1 MLTGQFDEI
10 DTNGCIADWL
20 VDNFEAGDTFSVFKS
35 FAPSQDD
42 CITFD
47 ESELMKDGEFI
58 VMDTPADAVTAAFI
72 IVSVVLA
79 VAVVALTPKPELPEN
94 INRQQESPNNQL
106 SSRSNQ
112 ARPLQRIP
120 DIKGQLL
127 SIPDVIQPT
136 YSVYQNNIEVEYGY
150 YCVGRKQLQIEE
162 VKDGDTPLELVTG
175 AGAEIYYPNKNPN
188 TSIPDVTIGETVDRD
203 VFIPY
208 RSNQVNGLTLSPDY
222 ADGFINYNDDID
234 VQNIANAGPNTSNT
248 EFAIARPLNNPFPP
262 IYEAG
267 ISVIF
272 TNFFVNGVDISGTY
286 TLDRKVRETSG
297 LFQGEYLVFDYG
309 AVWPFIN
316 QSFTPTSGNMKVSG
330 VNEYTDFF
338 YVTKEPSISSVVNI
352 TAPNGMYKDNG
363 GSSLIDASVEYEVQF
378 QEVDNNDNL
387 VGPLMT
393 ATQTISGNNQQ
404 LKGQTLEYN
413 FVTDG
418 GKAGPIK
425 FAARTKRVTPRDIA
439 FSGTVVDEIKF
450 EDLYGL
456 VELPSLD
463 LGDVTTIQTKTTAT
477 PFATA
482 VKERQ
487 LNVLATEMLEPYI
500 DENTKGPLAPNTN
513 AIQSFITDS
522 LDPVIGNRTA
532 DEIDIQGLLDL
543 NTEIDSYFGNNN
555 HTHFSYTF
563 DSTDISY
570 QDYAQTVFNAI
581 NCIAYREGS
590 VIKAIFERPQL
601 IPAMLFTHRSKIPD
615 SESYTRNFNRSEIP
629 DGVEFNWTDPATD
642 TTETIYIPS
651 DKSAVNPKQFNIAG
665 IRNLQ
670 QATIRAQREYNKIK
684 NQKLAVDIVVTAEGR
699 YVRPMDMISIVKGT
713 RVNTFDGEVIDQ
725 NNLTLTLSQDVEF
738 TAGDI
743 HSITLK
749 NDDGTTDN
757 ILCNE
762 GSAPNE
768 IILLSPPQQTI
779 RTGID
784 SRRTEFSFGNEA
796 RKESQRW
803 LAQEIDLTDKLNV
816 TIKAI
821 NYSDDYYAGD
831 GVNLK
836 AFSDGFDDGFS

>member
-1 MLTGQFDEI
+1 MLTGQFEEI
-10 DTNGCIADWL
+10 DTDGCIADWL
-20 VDNFEAGDTFSVFKS
+20 VDNFEAGDAFSVFSS
-35 FAPSQDD
+35 FKPSQEN
-42 CITFD
+42 CITFN
-47 ESELMKDGEFI
+47 EAELMKDGEFI
-58 VMDTPADAVTAAFI
+58 VLDTPADAVTAAFI

-120 DIKGQLL
+120 DIKGQVL
-127 SIPDVIQPT
+127 SIPDVIMPA
-136 YSVYQNNIEVEYGY
+136 YSIYEDNKEIEHGY
-150 YCVGRKQLQIEE
+150 YCVGRGQYQLDSL
-162 VKDGDTPLELVTG
+162 KDGDTPIELISGSGV
-175 AGAEIYYPNKNPN
+175 EIYYPNHNPN
-188 TSIPDVTIGETVDRD
+188 TSPPDETIGIDIERD
-203 VFIPY
+203 IYIPQ
-208 RSNQVNGLTLSPDY
+208 RSPQASDLTLVSDF
-222 ADGFINYNDDID
+222 AEANYTKDKIMVYTIEQFKD
-234 VQNIANAGPNTSNT
+234 
-248 EFAIARPLNNPFPP
+248 
-262 IYEAG
+262 
-267 ISVIF
+267 
-272 TNFFVNGVDISGTY
+272 TNFFVVPNQQTGFLLSPSSYPVGSFATFIDMVVGGVDVSGTWEVNY
-286 TLDRKVRETSG
+286 SSETAMHLKKGFPS
-297 LFQGEYLVFDYG
+297 LPQI
-309 AVWPFIN
+309 PIK
-316 QSFTPTSGNMKVSG
+316 PTSGEIEPDEVQEFTDWFYLTSRPSESAI
-330 VNEYTDFF
+330 VN
-338 YVTKEPSISSVVNI
+338 VV
-352 TAPNGMYKDNG
+352 APFGMYKDD
-363 GSSLIDASVEYEVQF
+363 GSESLNSTFVDYEIQF
-378 QEVDNNDNL
+378 QEVDDNDNL
-387 VGPLMT
+387 VGAIMT
-393 ATQTISGNNQQ
+393 VNGVIDGDNQKQ
-404 LKGQTLEYN
+404 KGKTTEYN
-413 FVTDG
+413 FISDG
-418 GKAGPIK
+418 GKASAIK
-425 FAARTKRVTPRDIA
+425 FACRAKRTTPRDTT
-439 FSGTVVDEIKF
+439 FNGQVVDEIRLKDVYALANIESNHEF
-450 EDLYGL
+450 
-456 VELPSLD
+456 
-463 LGDVTTIQTKTTAT
+463 GDVTTIQTKTTAT
-477 PFATA
+477 PFATS

-487 LNVLATEMLEPYI
+487 LSCIATEMLEPYI
-500 DENTKGPLAPNTN
+500 DENTQGPLAPNTN

-522 LDPVIGNRTA
+522 LDPVIGNRTS

-543 NTEIDSYFGNNN
+543 NAEIDSYFGNDN
-555 HTHFSYTF
+555 HTNFSYTF

-629 DGVEFNWTDPATD
+629 DGVEFNWTDPDTD

-665 IRNLQ
+665 IRNFQ
-670 QATIRAQREYNKIK
+670 QATIRANREYNKIR

-713 RVNTFDGEVIDQ
+713 RVNTFDGEVIAV

-738 TAGDI
+738 TLGDI

-762 GSAPNE
+762 GAAPNE
-768 IILLSPPQQTI
+768 VILVNPPQQTI

-821 NYSDDYYAGD
+821 NYSDEYYAGD

>member
-1 MLTGQFDEI
+1 MLTGQFEEI
-10 DTNGCIADWL
+10 DTDGCIADWL

-47 ESELMKDGEFI
+47 ESELMKDGQFI

-79 VAVVALTPKPELPEN
+79 VAVVALTPKPELPQN

-188 TSIPDVTIGETVDRD
+188 TSSPDETIGETVDRD

-208 RSNQVNGLTLSPDY
+208 RSNQVNGLVLSPDF
-222 ADGFINYNDDID
+222 ADGFLDYTEVTSVQRYLPTNNVVITRDKSSGLGPFPQIYKTGTLVDFDNFGFAGSQIIDGQYTVVANREETFIYSLEID
-234 VQNIANAGPNTSNT
+234 VSYTAAGNIFVPDQGSFKAANV
-248 EFAIARPLNNPFPP
+248 E
-262 IYEAG
+262 
-267 ISVIF
+267 
-272 TNFFVNGVDISGTY
+272 
-286 TLDRKVRETSG
+286 
-297 LFQGEYLVFDYG
+297 
-309 AVWPFIN
+309 
-316 QSFTPTSGNMKVSG
+316 
-330 VNEYTDFF
+330 EYTDFF
-338 YVTKEPSISSVVNI
+338 YVTKEHSIFGLVNI
-352 TAPNGMYKDNG
+352 TAPNGIYKDG
-363 GSSLIDASVEYEVQF
+363 GSAFLDSASVEYEIQF

-425 FAARTKRVTPRDIA
+425 FAARAKRVTPRDTA

-456 VELPSLD
+456 VELHSLD

-487 LNVLATEMLEPYI
+487 LNVLATEMLEPYTSPT
-500 DENTKGPLAPNTN
+500 TKGPLAPNTN

-522 LDPVIGNRTA
+522 LDPVIGNRTT

-543 NTEIDSYFGNNN
+543 STEIDSYFGNDN

-629 DGVEFNWTDPATD
+629 DGVEFNWTDPQTD
-642 TTETIYIPS
+642 TTETIYIPA

-713 RVNTFDGEVIDQ
+713 RVNTFDGEVIAQ

-738 TAGDI
+738 TPSDI

-821 NYSDDYYAGD
+821 NYSDDYYSGD